1 MALNTFI
8 ILSMAVCTTLISGC
22 DDDYGYNNGY
32 YNNGYNNYNN
42 GYDYGYNNGYNNFGR
57 DPYCNDQAI
66 RYESDDS
73 SISWGRRCRQQNPWG
88 YNYGYNYGYNG
99 YNGYN
104 GGYNGYNW

>member
-22 DDDYGYNNGY
+22 DDDYGYNN
-32 YNNGYNNYNN
+32 
-42 GYDYGYNNGYNNFGR
+42 YGYNNGYDNYGYYGGNYGNYNTGYGYNQHRR

-88 YNYGYNYGYNG
+88 YNYGYYGGSYGGYGY
-99 YNGYN
+99 
-104 GGYNGYNW
+104 GGYGY